1 MLLRESSE
9 PKQLLFFFVVS
20 CGNLSFWLYIVV
32 VALSLFYSISLSV
45 LKAEA
50 GGGLP
55 LDGGAWQRV
64 TKMFLIY

>member
-1 MLLRESSE
+1 
-9 PKQLLFFFVVS
+9 VVS